1 MKMKKSDIILIGGVV
16 LVVLISLIAFTGK
29 SEKIEVPVVL
39 EGEPGVNTIAYAEY
53 EDKINNEKPFLVMI
67 VNDGCSYCE
76 MFIPVMTEVAEE
88 YNFPVYSINL
98 ANLTTDEQI
107 SLSNSNSY
115 LKREKWGTPTTLL
128 MQGKTVID
136 SIGGYIEKEA
146 LVEFVQKN
154 IVLENN
160 EDE

>member
-115 LKREKWGTPTTLL
+115 LKREQWGTPTTLL
-128 MQGKTVID
+128 MQGKTVIN

>member
-115 LKREKWGTPTTLL
+115 LKRERWGTPTTLL